1 MRAAES
7 QALGKVI
14 PFSSPQP
21 CMAGINTSLWQVQEW
36 RLRALLDVPWP
47 VSGRTGL
54 SGSSGSPRSK
64 LSRCGALWTEWVLFL
79 GVQPSQSVGDDH
91 RVGALAGN

>member
-1 MRAAES
+1 M
-7 QALGKVI
+7 
-14 PFSSPQP
+14 
-21 CMAGINTSLWQVQEW
+21 
-36 RLRALLDVPWP
+36 LDVPWP

-64 LSRCGALWTEWVLFL
+64 FSWCSALWTEWVLFL

-91 RVGALAGN
+91 RVGELAEISSLFLSYALLVILLLVITNHRGWVPLYDICQ

>member
-21 CMAGINTSLWQVQEW
+21 CMGGVSPSLEQVEEW

-64 LSRCGALWTEWVLFL
+64 LSWCGALWTEWVLFL
-79 GVQPSQSVGDDH
+79 GGQPSRSVGDDH
-91 RVGALAGN
+91 QLVN